1 MKLFQE
7 KKNNL
12 DEMQEQKLLKLES
25 RGFWLIWWGLLAAM
39 AVQLLVYGVEA
50 YHLLLLLGEWAV
62 FMLSSVYVTAACIK
76 QGLWDRKLKPNFRTN
91 LLLSLLAAVVTG
103 GFMGVYSY
111 RSFGAA
117 EAAWWTVAMVGGCTF
132 VLCLLALS
140 LSAAACK
147 KRRQKLDEGEGSEE

>member
-25 RGFWLIWWGLLAAM
+25 RGFWLTWWGLLAAM

-50 YHLLLLLGEWAV
+50 RRHLLGEWVV
-62 FMLSSVYVTAACIK
+62 FMLSCVYMVAACIK
-76 QGLWDRKLKPNFRTN
+76 QGLWDRKLRPNFRTN
-91 LLLSLLAAVVTG
+91 LLLSLLAGVVSG
-103 GFMGVYSY
+103 GFMGIYSY

-117 EAAWWTVAMVGGCTF
+117 EAACWTVALVGGCTF

-140 LSAAACK
+140 LSAAAYK
-147 KRRQKLDEGEGSEE
+147 KRRQKLDEGSEE

>member
-1 MKLFQE
+1 MKLFKE
-7 KKNNL
+7 TKNNL

-50 YHLLLLLGEWAV
+50 RRHLLGEWAV
-62 FMLSSVYVTAACIK
+62 FMLASVYMVAACTR
-76 QGLWDRKLKPNFRTN
+76 QGLWDRKLRPNFKTN

-117 EAAWWTVAMVGGCTF
+117 EAAWWTVALVSGCTF
-132 VLCLLALS
+132 LLCLLALS
-140 LSAAACK
+140 LSASAY
-147 KRRQKLDEGEGSEE
+147 KRRRQQLDEGGEGEE

>member
-25 RGFWLIWWGLLAAM
+25 RGFWLLWWGLLAAM

-50 YHLLLLLGEWAV
+50 FRLLLGEWVV

-76 QGLWDRKLKPNFRTN
+76 QGLWDRKLKPNFKTN
-91 LLLSLLAAVVTG
+91 LLMSLLAGVVSG

-117 EAAWWTVAMVGGCTF
+117 EAAFWTVALVGGCTF
-132 VLCLLALS
+132 LLCLLALS
-140 LSAAACK
+140 LSAAAYK

>member
-1 MKLFQE
+1 MKLFKE
-7 KKNNL
+7 AKNNL

-50 YHLLLLLGEWAV
+50 RRHLLGEWAV
-62 FMLSSVYVTAACIK
+62 FMLASVYMVAACIK
-76 QGLWDRKLKPNFRTN
+76 QGLWDRKLRPNFKTN
-91 LLLSLLAAVVTG
+91 LLLSLLAGVVTG

-117 EAAWWTVAMVGGCTF
+117 EAAWWTVALVGGCTF

-140 LSAAACK
+140 LSVAAYK
-147 KRRQKLDEGEGSEE
+147 KRRQQLDEGGGSEE

>member
-39 AVQLLVYGVEA
+39 AVQLLVCGVEA
-50 YHLLLLLGEWAV
+50 YQRLLGEWVV
-62 FMLSSVYVTAACIK
+62 FMLSGVYMAAACIK

-91 LLLSLLAAVVTG
+91 LLMSLLAGVVVG
-103 GFMGVYSY
+103 GFMGFFSY
-111 RSFGAA
+111 RSFGEA
-117 EAAWWTVAMVGGCTF
+117 EAAWLTVAMVGGCTF
-132 VLCLLALS
+132 LLCLLALS
-140 LSAAACK
+140 LSAAVYK
-147 KRRQKLDEGEGSEE
+147 KRRQQLDEGEAGEE

>member
-25 RGFWLIWWGLLAAM
+25 RGFWLTWWGLLAAM

-50 YHLLLLLGEWAV
+50 YRHLLGEWVV
-62 FMLSSVYVTAACIK
+62 FMLSCVYMVAACIK
-76 QGLWDRKLKPNFRTN
+76 QGLWDRKLRPNFKTN
-91 LLLSLLAAVVTG
+91 LFLSLVAAVVTG
-103 GFMGVYSY
+103 SFMGVYSF

-117 EAAWWTVAMVGGCTF
+117 EAAWWTVALVGGCTF
-132 VLCLLALS
+132 LLCLLALS
-140 LSAAACK
+140 LSASVYK
-147 KRRQKLDEGEGSEE
+147 KRRQKLDEGSEE

>member
-1 MKLFQE
+1 MKLSQE

-25 RGFWLIWWGLLAAM
+25 RGFWLLWWGLLAAM

-50 YHLLLLLGEWAV
+50 FRLLLGEWVV
-62 FMLSSVYVTAACIK
+62 FMLSSVYVTAACVK
-76 QGLWDRKLKPNFRTN
+76 QGLWDRKLKPNFKTN
-91 LLLSLLAAVVTG
+91 LLMSLLAGLVSG
-103 GFMGVYSY
+103 GFMGIYSY

-117 EAAWWTVAMVGGCTF
+117 EAAFWTVALVGGCTF
-132 VLCLLALS
+132 LLCLLALS
-140 LSAAACK
+140 LSAAAYK

>member
-50 YHLLLLLGEWAV
+50 YHLLLGEWVV
-62 FMLSSVYVTAACIK
+62 FMLASVYMAAACIK

-91 LLLSLLAAVVTG
+91 LLISLLAAVVAG

-117 EAAWWTVAMVGGCTF
+117 EAACWTVALVGGCTF
-132 VLCLLALS
+132 ALCLLALS
-140 LSAAACK
+140 LSALAYK
-147 KRRQKLDEGEGSEE
+147 KRRQQLDEGEGSEE

>member
-7 KKNNL
+7 NTNNL

-50 YHLLLLLGEWAV
+50 RRHLLGEWAV

-91 LLLSLLAAVVTG
+91 LLLSLLAGVVTG

-117 EAAWWTVAMVGGCTF
+117 EAARLTVAMVGGCTF

-140 LSAAACK
+140 LSAAAYK
-147 KRRQKLDEGEGSEE
+147 KRRQKLDEGEESEE

>member
-25 RGFWLIWWGLLAAM
+25 RGFWLTWWGLLAAM

-50 YHLLLLLGEWAV
+50 FHLLLGEWAV

-76 QGLWDRKLKPNFRTN
+76 QGLWDRKLKPNFKTN
-91 LLLSLLAAVVTG
+91 LLMSLLAGVVSG
-103 GFMGVYSY
+103 GFMGIYSY

-117 EAAWWTVAMVGGCTF
+117 EAVFWTVALVGGCTF

-140 LSAAACK
+140 LSAAAYK

>member
-25 RGFWLIWWGLLAAM
+25 RGFWLLWWGLLAAM

-50 YHLLLLLGEWAV
+50 FRLLLGEWVV

-76 QGLWDRKLKPNFRTN
+76 QGLWDRKLKPNFKTN
-91 LLLSLLAAVVTG
+91 LLMSLLAGVVSG

-117 EAAWWTVAMVGGCTF
+117 EAAFWTVALVGGCTF

-140 LSAAACK
+140 LSAAAYK

>member
-1 MKLFQE
+1 MKLF
-7 KKNNL
+7 KGNKNNL
-12 DEMQEQKLLKLES
+12 DEMQEQKLLRLES
-25 RGFWLIWWGLLAAM
+25 RGFWLIWWALLAAM

-50 YHLLLLLGEWAV
+50 YHLLLGEWAV
-62 FMLSSVYVTAACIK
+62 FMLSSVYMTAACIK

-91 LLLSLLAAVVTG
+91 LLISLVAAVVTG

-117 EAAWWTVAMVGGCTF
+117 EAACWTVALVGGCTF

-140 LSAAACK
+140 LSAAAYK
-147 KRRQKLDEGEGSEE
+147 KRRQKLDEGSEE

>member
-7 KKNNL
+7 NKNNL

-25 RGFWLIWWGLLAAM
+25 RGFWLTWWALLAAM

-50 YHLLLLLGEWAV
+50 YHLLLGEWAV
-62 FMLSSVYVTAACIK
+62 FMLSSVYMAAACIK
-76 QGLWDRKLKPNFRTN
+76 QGLWDRKLKPNLKTN
-91 LLLSLLAAVVTG
+91 LLMSLLAGVVSG
-103 GFMGVYSY
+103 GFMGIYSY

-117 EAAWWTVAMVGGCTF
+117 EAAFWTVALVGGCTF

-140 LSAAACK
+140 LSAAAYK

>member
-1 MKLFQE
+1 MKRFKE

-50 YHLLLLLGEWAV
+50 YRLLLGEWAV

-76 QGLWDRKLKPNFRTN
+76 QGLWDRKLKPNFKTN
-91 LLLSLLAAVVTG
+91 LLMSLLAGVVSG

-117 EAAWWTVAMVGGCTF
+117 EAALWTGAVVGGCAF
-132 VLCLLALS
+132 RLWLLALS
-140 LSAAACK
+140 LSAAAFK
-147 KRRQKLDEGEGSEE
+147 RRRQKLDEGESSEE

>member
-25 RGFWLIWWGLLAAM
+25 RGFWLTWWALLAAM

-50 YHLLLLLGEWAV
+50 YHLLLGEWAV

-91 LLLSLLAAVVTG
+91 LLMSLAAAVVTG
-103 GFMGVYSY
+103 GFMGVYSF

-117 EAAWWTVAMVGGCTF
+117 EAAWWTVALVGGCTF

-140 LSAAACK
+140 LSAAAYK
-147 KRRQKLDEGEGSEE
+147 KRRQKLDEGESSEE

>member
-1 MKLFQE
+1 MKLFQGS
-7 KKNNL
+7 KNNL

-25 RGFWLIWWGLLAAM
+25 RGFWLIWWALLAAM

-50 YHLLLLLGEWAV
+50 YHLLLGEWAV

-76 QGLWDRKLKPNFRTN
+76 QGLWDRKLKPNFKTN
-91 LLLSLLAAVVTG
+91 LLMSLLAGVVSG
-103 GFMGVYSY
+103 GFMGIYSY

-117 EAAWWTVAMVGGCTF
+117 EAAFWTVALVGGCTF

-140 LSAAACK
+140 LSTAAYK
-147 KRRQKLDEGEGSEE
+147 RRRQKLDEGESSEE

>member
-1 MKLFQE
+1 MKLFKE

-12 DEMQEQKLLKLES
+12 DEMQEQKLMKLES

-50 YHLLLLLGEWAV
+50 YHLLLGEWAV

-76 QGLWDRKLKPNFRTN
+76 QGLWDRKLKPDFKTN
-91 LLLSLLAAVVTG
+91 LLMSLLAGVVSG
-103 GFMGVYSY
+103 GFMGIYSY

-117 EAAWWTVAMVGGCTF
+117 EAAFWTVALVGGCTF

-140 LSAAACK
+140 LSAAAYK

>member
-1 MKLFQE
+1 MKLFQGN
-7 KKNNL
+7 KNNL

-39 AVQLLVYGVEA
+39 AVQLLVYGMEA
-50 YHLLLLLGEWAV
+50 HQHLLGEWVV
-62 FMLSSVYVTAACIK
+62 FMLASVYMVAACTR
-76 QGLWDRKLKPNFRTN
+76 QGLWDRKLKPNFKTN
-91 LLLSLLAAVVTG
+91 LLVSLLAGVVTG

-111 RSFGAA
+111 RSFGEA

-140 LSAAACK
+140 LSALAYK
-147 KRRQKLDEGEGSEE
+147 KRRQKLDEGSEE

>member
-25 RGFWLIWWGLLAAM
+25 RGFWLLWWGLLAAM

-50 YHLLLLLGEWAV
+50 FRLLLGEWVV
-62 FMLSSVYVTAACIK
+62 FMLSSVYVTVACIK
-76 QGLWDRKLKPNFRTN
+76 QGLWDRKLKPNFKTN
-91 LLLSLLAAVVTG
+91 LLMSLLAGVVSG

-117 EAAWWTVAMVGGCTF
+117 EAACWTVALVGGCTF
-132 VLCLLALS
+132 ALCLLALS
-140 LSAAACK
+140 LSALAYK
-147 KRRQKLDEGEGSEE
+147 KRRQQLDEGEGSEE

>member
-50 YHLLLLLGEWAV
+50 FRLLLGEWVV

-76 QGLWDRKLKPNFRTN
+76 QGLWDRKLKPNFKTN
-91 LLLSLLAAVVTG
+91 LLMSLLAGVVSG

-117 EAAWWTVAMVGGCTF
+117 EAAFWTVALVGGCTF

-140 LSAAACK
+140 LSAAAYK

>member
-50 YHLLLLLGEWAV
+50 YHLLLGEWAV

-76 QGLWDRKLKPNFRTN
+76 QGLWDRKLKPDFKTN
-91 LLLSLLAAVVTG
+91 LLMSLLAGVVSG
-103 GFMGVYSY
+103 GFMGIYSY

-117 EAAWWTVAMVGGCTF
+117 EAVFWTVALVGGCTF
-132 VLCLLALS
+132 LLCLLALS
-140 LSAAACK
+140 LSAAAYK

>member
-1 MKLFQE
+1 
-7 KKNNL
+7 
-12 DEMQEQKLLKLES
+12 
-25 RGFWLIWWGLLAAM
+25 M

-50 YHLLLLLGEWAV
+50 FRLLLGEWAV
-62 FMLSSVYVTAACIK
+62 FMLASVYMVAACIK
-76 QGLWDRKLKPNFRTN
+76 QGLWDRKLRPNFKTN
-91 LLLSLLAAVVTG
+91 LLISLLAGVVSG

-117 EAAWWTVAMVGGCTF
+117 EAAFWTVALVGSCTF

-140 LSAAACK
+140 LSAAAYK

>member
-50 YHLLLLLGEWAV
+50 YHLLLGEWAV

-76 QGLWDRKLKPNFRTN
+76 QGLWDRKLKPNFKTN
-91 LLLSLLAAVVTG
+91 LLMSLLAGVVFG

-111 RSFGAA
+111 RSFGAV
-117 EAAWWTVAMVGGCTF
+117 EAAFWTVALVGGCTF

-140 LSAAACK
+140 LSAAAYK